1 MARKQEKV
9 SRRMLFIWFMLAGC
23 IMLFAPQSFTGK
35 LQLAFVDIFRWPL
48 SLGGNVALTA
58 RTQESHDG
66 GFDVDERT
74 RYENHIANL
83 EQTIEEYKRKFR
95 MQHKYTPYIWEGA
108 SIAGADVR
116 TRAVDGPSNELMI
129 ENRMKVLKK
138 GQYVLGGNSVIGTI
152 SDVLPQLG
160 TARVQLITD
169 SDSQIPV
176 KIGNGNLRNILKG
189 TDSNVAII
197 EQVKTKVDVGERVFA
212 LRKPGILDLDAP
224 IITGKVSR
232 CVRNPKEASTWDVTV
247 VPVCDLQ
254 HIENVA
260 VIVINPKA
268 G

>member
-1 MARKQEKV
+1 
-9 SRRMLFIWFMLAGC
+9 MLFTWFMLAGC

-58 RTQESHDG
+58 QTQQSADDSLG
-66 GFDVDERT
+66 GNIQ
-74 RYENHIANL
+74 RYENVIANL
-83 EQTIEEYKRKFR
+83 EQTIAEYKRKFR
-95 MQHKYTPYIWEGA
+95 MQYKYSPYVWEGA
-108 SIAGADVR
+108 SVAGARVL

-129 ENRMKVLKK
+129 DDRTKKSLKK
-138 GQYVLGGNSVIGTI
+138 GQYVLGGESVIGTI
-152 SDVLPQLG
+152 SDVLPQLN

-169 SDSQIPV
+169 SASKIPV
-176 KIGNGNLRNILKG
+176 AFAGEKNIMKG
-189 TDSNVAII
+189 TDGNVAVI
-197 EQVKTKVDVGERVFA
+197 EGVKKKVDVGERVFA
-212 LRKPGILDLDAP
+212 IRKPGFLDLDAP

-260 VIVINPKA
+260 VIIMNPQA